1 VNVHSLSQ
9 AQNAEGYA
17 WKGVLA
23 GGVGAAAELFSSN
36 GEVSIGQRMACN
48 ASTVEALD
56 AYAQVRPRRR
66 FPGY

>member
-1 VNVHSLSQ
+1 MTVVSERALSLLQ

-36 GEVSIGQRMACN
+36 GEVSIA
-48 ASTVEALD
+48 
-56 AYAQVRPRRR
+56 PPPP
-66 FPGY
+66 FPLPLRISLPYCCL